1 MKIHNPHLAKSP
13 DASIEERSDSELED
27 KIRPMRAIADL
38 GGYSTVFLPGGSP
51 SFILRSAVSI
61 PRVIGLRGCGVRGMS
76 SFHTAG
82 CDRGFIFV
90 GMDGF
95 ARVSRL
101 PEDTNFTETGMVT
114 RKIHLGEEI
123 IAVAYHSPMDIY
135 VIGTSVQEEFELPKD
150 DDYHREWQREEV
162 AFKPLIERSTVKVIT
177 PINWSVIDIIELEPG
192 EVIMCIKALNLE
204 TSETTHER
212 KQLITVGTAISK
224 GEDLAIRG
232 CIYVYEVVTVVPEHD
247 RPETNKKLKLITKED
262 IGRGAVT
269 SISEIGTQGFMI
281 AAQGQKCMVRGLKED
296 GTLLPVA
303 FMDMNIYVTSV
314 KELKGTGICIFSDAL
329 KGVWLAGYAEE
340 PYKMILFGKQTQDME
355 VMAAEIFPIGKELYI
370 VVADSDCN
378 LHVLQFE
385 PEREHAPSW
394 YKSVTLI
401 VL

>member
-13 DASIEERSDSELED
+13 DVVAEEMASIEPEG
-27 KIRPMRAIADL
+27 KGRPMRAIADL
-38 GGYSTVFLPGGSP
+38 GGYSAVFLPGGSP
-51 SFILRSAVSI
+51 SFILKSAVSI
-61 PRVIGLRGCGVRGMS
+61 PRVIRLRGCGVRGMS

-82 CDRGFIFV
+82 CDRGFIYV
-90 GMDGF
+90 DVEGI

-101 PEDTNFTETGMVT
+101 PEDTNFTETGMIT
-114 RKIHLGEEI
+114 RKIKFGEEVSAI
-123 IAVAYHSPMDIY
+123 AYHPPMDIY
-135 VIGTSVQEEFELPKD
+135 VIGTSSQEEFELPKD
-150 DDYHREWQREEV
+150 DDYHREWQREEITS
-162 AFKPLIERSTVKVIT
+162 KPLIERSTLKVIN
-177 PINWSVIDIIELEPG
+177 PINWSVVDTVELEPG
-192 EVIMCIKALNLE
+192 EVAMCIKTLNLE
-204 TSETTHER
+204 VSESTHER

-247 RPETNKKLKLITKED
+247 RPETDKKLKLITKED

-303 FMDMNIYVTSV
+303 FMDMNTYVTSV
-314 KELKGTGICIFSDAL
+314 KELPGTGLCIFADAL

-340 PYKMILFGKQTQDME
+340 PYKMTLFGKQTHNME
-355 VMAAEIFPIGKELYI
+355 VMTAEVFPIGKELYV

-385 PEREHAPSW
+385 PEREYTWPKL
-394 YKSVTLI
+394 YYYTNCI
-401 VL
+401 